1 MWQSM
6 PWQPKK
12 LDANLID
19 WIVMLSMLS
28 VGVTLLW
35 ILIYKNEILYSMCH
49 FIQTL
54 KLCFSIFLLLKIDKT
69 KEVQIKCWKH
79 LITFEWFIKSIFI
92 GVRFESLHW
101 YFINSFVNLGKW
113 INFCLSFCMHAME
126 KNTLLPCSW
135 KLLWHQ
141 K

>member
-49 FIQTL
+49 IIQTL
-54 KLCFSIFLLLKIDKT
+54 KLCFSILFTVKNWQNQRGSNQMLKA
-69 KEVQIKCWKH
+69 
-79 LITFEWFIKSIFI
+79 FN
-92 GVRFESLHW
+92 
-101 YFINSFVNLGKW
+101 YFWMIY
-113 INFCLSFCMHAME
+113 
-126 KNTLLPCSW
+126 
-135 KLLWHQ
+135 
-141 K
+141 